1 MNMLVICPLPWGSS
15 HSEIA
20 VHIKNDGE
28 DMDLGLKGKVALV
41 MASSRGLG
49 QAMAVSLAREGVKV
63 AVTGRNAE
71 GLKKSV
77 ELIEA
82 AGGTALA
89 LSWDLSDSSVIDAL
103 VTKVEQELGPIDIL
117 VNNTG
122 GPPPTLA
129 AGQDPA
135 LWQKSFNDMVLSL
148 ISITDRVLP
157 GMRQRKWG
165 RIITSTTSGA
175 IAPIKNLAI
184 SNTLRAALLAWSKTL
199 AAEVAAE
206 GITVN
211 VIMPGRVATDRLRQ
225 LDESRAQRE
234 NMSYE
239 SVVQASL
246 RQIPMGRY
254 GDPGEYGDTA
264 AFLASQNASFITG
277 SVTRVDGGQ
286 IQAI

>member
-1 MNMLVICPLPWGSS
+1 MLVICPLPWGSS

-28 DMDLGLKGKVALV
+28 DVDLGLKGKVALV

>member
-1 MNMLVICPLPWGSS
+1 
-15 HSEIA
+15 
-20 VHIKNDGE
+20 
-28 DMDLGLKGKVALV
+28 MDLGIKGKVALV
-41 MASSRGLG
+41 IASSRGLG

-63 AVTGRNAE
+63 AVTGRSEE
-71 GLKKSV
+71 GLQQSV
-77 ELIEA
+77 AMIEA
-82 AGGTALA
+82 AGGIAIALH
-89 LSWDLSDSSVIDAL
+89 WDLSDPALIDVL
-103 VTKVEQELGPIDIL
+103 VGKVEKELGPIDIL
-117 VNNTG
+117 INNTG

-135 LWQKSFNDMVLSL
+135 LWQKSFNEMVLSL

-199 AAEVAAE
+199 AAEVANE

-211 VIMPGRVATDRLRQ
+211 IIMPGRISTARLRQ
-225 LDESRAQRE
+225 LDEARAKRE
-234 NMSYE
+234 GTSYE
-239 SVVQASL
+239 DVVKASI

-254 GDPGEYGDTA
+254 GDPKEYGDAA

-277 SVTRVDGGQ
+277 TVMRVDGGQ

>member
-1 MNMLVICPLPWGSS
+1 
-15 HSEIA
+15 
-20 VHIKNDGE
+20 
-28 DMDLGLKGKVALV
+28 MDLGIQGKVALV
-41 MASSRGLG
+41 LASSRGLG
-49 QAMAVSLAREGVKV
+49 QAIAVSLAREGVKV
-63 AVTGRNAE
+63 AVTGRNE
-71 GLKKSV
+71 DGLQQSV
-77 ELIEA
+77 RLIEA
-82 AGGTALA
+82 AGGKAVALN
-89 LSWDLSDSSVIDAL
+89 WDLADLTAIDAL
-103 VTKVEQELGPIDIL
+103 VSKVEKELGPIDIL
-117 VNNTG
+117 INNTG
-122 GPPPTLA
+122 GPPPTTA

-148 ISITDRVLP
+148 IAITDRVLP

-206 GITVN
+206 GVTVN

-225 LDESRAQRE
+225 LDEARAKRE
-234 NMSYE
+234 GISYE
-239 SVVQASL
+239 DVVKASL
-246 RQIPMGRY
+246 KQIPMERY
-254 GDPGEYGDTA
+254 GDPKEYGDTA

-277 SVTRVDGGQ
+277 AVIRVDGGQ

>member
-1 MNMLVICPLPWGSS
+1 
-15 HSEIA
+15 
-20 VHIKNDGE
+20 
-28 DMDLGLKGKVALV
+28 MDLGIKGKVALV

-63 AVTGRNAE
+63 AVTGRNSE
-71 GLKKSV
+71 GLKQSV

-82 AGGTALA
+82 AGGKAIALN
-89 LSWDLSDSSVIDAL
+89 WDLTDASVIDGL
-103 VTKVEQELGPIDIL
+103 VAQVEKELGPIDIL
-117 VNNTG
+117 INNTG

-148 ISITDRVLP
+148 IAITDRVLP

-199 AAEVAAE
+199 ATEVA
-206 GITVN
+206 GDGVTVN
-211 VIMPGRVATDRLRQ
+211 IIMPGRVATDRLRQ
-225 LDESRAQRE
+225 LDEAKAKRE
-234 NMSYE
+234 GSNYDD
-239 SVVQASL
+239 VVKDML
-246 RQIPMGRY
+246 KKIPMGRY
-254 GDPGEYGDTA
+254 GDPKEYGDA
-264 AFLASQNASFITG
+264 ATFLASQNASFITG
-277 SVTRVDGGQ
+277 TVMRVDGGQ

>member
-1 MNMLVICPLPWGSS
+1 
-15 HSEIA
+15 
-20 VHIKNDGE
+20 
-28 DMDLGLKGKVALV
+28 MDLGIQGKVALV

-71 GLKKSV
+71 GLQKSV

-82 AGGTALA
+82 AGGKALA
-89 LSWDLSDSSVIDAL
+89 LTWDLSDSTVIDGL
-103 VTKVEQELGPIDIL
+103 ITRIEKELGPVDIL
-117 VNNTG
+117 INNTG
-122 GPPPTLA
+122 GPPPTPA
-129 AGQDPA
+129 VGQDPA

-148 ISITDRVLP
+148 IAITDRVIP
-157 GMRQRKWG
+157 GMRQRHWG

-175 IAPIKNLAI
+175 VAPIKNLAI

-199 AAEVAAE
+199 ASEVAAD

-225 LDESRAQRE
+225 LDEARAKRE
-234 NMSYE
+234 SISYID
-239 SVVQASL
+239 VVKASL
-246 RQIPMGRY
+246 SQIPLGRY
-254 GDPGEYGDTA
+254 GDPREYGDAA

-277 SVTRVDGGQ
+277 TVMRVDGGQ

>member
-1 MNMLVICPLPWGSS
+1 
-15 HSEIA
+15 
-20 VHIKNDGE
+20 
-28 DMDLGLKGKVALV
+28 MDLGITGKVALV

-49 QAMAVSLAREGVKV
+49 QAMAVSLAHEGVKV
-63 AVTGRNAE
+63 AITGRNLE
-71 GLKKSV
+71 GLKQSV
-77 ELIEA
+77 QMIEA
-82 AGGTALA
+82 VGGTALA
-89 LSWDLSDSSVIDAL
+89 LTWDISDASLIDRL
-103 VTKVEQELGPIDIL
+103 VTRVENELGPIDIL
-117 VNNTG
+117 INNTG
-122 GPPPTLA
+122 GPLPTTA

-157 GMRQRKWG
+157 GMRQRQWG

-199 AAEVAAE
+199 SSEVAAD
-206 GITVN
+206 GVTVN

-225 LDESRAQRE
+225 LAEARSLRE
-234 NMSYE
+234 GISYE
-239 SVVQASL
+239 AAVQLSL
-246 RQIPMGRY
+246 NQIPMARY
-254 GDPGEYGDTA
+254 GNPNEYGDTA

-277 SVTRVDGGQ
+277 SVIRVDGGQ

>member
-1 MNMLVICPLPWGSS
+1 
-15 HSEIA
+15 
-20 VHIKNDGE
+20 
-28 DMDLGLKGKVALV
+28 MDLGLKGKVALV

-71 GLKKSV
+71 GLQQSV
-77 ELIEA
+77 KLIEGV
-82 AGGTALA
+82 GGQALA
-89 LSWDLSDSSVIDAL
+89 LNWDLSDPSLIDNL
-103 VTKVEQELGPIDIL
+103 VSKVENELGPVDIL
-117 VNNTG
+117 INNTG
-122 GPPPTLA
+122 GPLPTPA

-148 ISITDRVLP
+148 IAITDRVLP

-199 AAEVAAE
+199 AAEVAGE
-206 GITVN
+206 GVTVN
-211 VIMPGRVATDRLRQ
+211 IIMPGRVATDRLRQ
-225 LDESRAQRE
+225 LDEARAKRE
-234 NMSYE
+234 GISYE
-239 SVVQASL
+239 DVVKASL
-246 RQIPMGRY
+246 QQIPMGRY
-254 GDPGEYGDTA
+254 GDPKEYGDVAT
-264 AFLASQNASFITG
+264 FLASQNASFITG
-277 SVTRVDGGQ
+277 TVMRVDGGQ